1 MPASAPSS
9 KQMKHRHP
17 LAETYIQNLK
27 TDKDSVVVP
36 NSDQYFL
43 GRLDLSDGV
52 EDQLFEKQTGL
63 KLKALNPFPSLFS
76 RKFLPLGFAQM
87 VMLDRDFQKKNYDF
101 KFVRQ
106 EFLGEVRCI
115 VLDVQPKGDEA
126 AASWAGSG
134 LKITTTISSASTEP
148 TPRIPATATTCIS
161 IAGA

>member
-1 MPASAPSS
+1 
-9 KQMKHRHP
+9 MKHRHP

-36 NSDQYFL
+36 ASDQYFL

-52 EDQLFEKQTGL
+52 EDQLFEKETGL

-76 RKFLPLGFAQM
+76 RKFMPLGFAQM

-115 VLDVQPKGDEA
+115 VLDVQPKGDA
-126 AASWAGSG
+126 RRTLPGPDLG
-134 LKITTTISSASTEP
+134 GRPRLQHRPLQRDLFSAFP
-148 TPRIPATATTCIS
+148 LQLLPAL
-161 IAGA
+161 